1 MTIDTRIQAV
11 IDHVIQVEGGYVNH
25 PSDPGGATN
34 FGITVAVARAN
45 GYDGPMQQLPRAVA
59 FQIYYNRYVVEPR
72 FDTIMA
78 MSAPI
83 AAELIDSGVNAGT
96 QRAGEWL
103 QEALN
108 ISNRQEKDWQDIP
121 VDGKIGPNTRATLAK
136 FIAKRGEPLMV
147 KLLNARQA
155 MHYWQLA
162 EKNAKFE
169 DFIPGWFD
177 ARVGGLS

>member
-1 MTIDTRIQAV
+1 MTIDARIQAV

-45 GYDGPMQQLPRAVA
+45 GYNGPMQQLPRALA

-72 FDTIMA
+72 FDAIMA

-83 AAELIDSGVNAGT
+83 AAELIDSGVNAGI

-121 VDGKIGPNTRATLAK
+121 VDGKIGPNTRAMLAK

-147 KLLNARQA
+147 KFLNVRQG
-155 MHYWQLA
+155 MHYWRLA
-162 EKNAKFE
+162 EKNPKFE
-169 DFIPGWFD
+169 DFMPGWYD
-177 ARVGGLS
+177 ARVGAIS